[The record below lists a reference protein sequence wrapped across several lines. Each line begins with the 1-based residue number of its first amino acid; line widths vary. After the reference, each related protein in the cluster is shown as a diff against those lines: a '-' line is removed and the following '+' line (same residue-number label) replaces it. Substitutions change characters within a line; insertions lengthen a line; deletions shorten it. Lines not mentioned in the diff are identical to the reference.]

1 MLVQDSRGKDIW
13 VGKLEP
19 DYNQLLRHLHREAV
33 EQGKPI
39 TSGWIQILKDNQLY
53 HELIGE
59 QKHQLITLALPN
71 EFEISKI
78 LKYIS
83 KPHSYLQDNAVLAIE
98 RYSESGENLHVHI
111 LKKGNYSKSKIIRD
125 MSKKFKIQ
133 SNFVDVRYGTE
144 CDIYQT
150 RLQYIKG
157 EKTSKKEL
165 NVEKDKQWRKEKKL
179 KDYYNL

>member
-1 MLVQDSRGKDIW
+1 MEEQYERYDGPIF
-13 VGKLEP
+13 P
-19 DYNQLLRHLHREAV
+19 DYKDLLRHLHNKWVDERPGE
-33 EQGKPI
+33 PHR
-39 TSGWIQILKDNQLY
+39 SGWIQILKDNDMY
-53 HELIGE
+53 DELIGE
-59 QKHQLITLALPN
+59 EKHQLITLALPN

-98 RYSESGENLHVHI
+98 RYSDSGENLHIHI

-125 MSKKFKIQ
+125 LSKKFKIQ
-133 SNFVDVRYGTE
+133 TNFVDVRYGVAK
-144 CDIYQT
+144 DLYQK

-157 EKTSKKEL
+157 EKTEKKEL
-165 NVEKDKQWRKEKKL
+165 NVEKDKQWRKENEL